1 MANNLIFLE
10 FYFSNRERF
19 QSIFS
24 DLQELERFALSPVDS
39 AIVLKYFN
47 EKVRSLD
54 RSMQELVGD
63 LFHHKCNK
71 IFEYVKKEE
80 NQENQS

>member
-1 MANNLIFLE
+1 MAQNLIFLE
-10 FYFSNRERF
+10 FFFSNRERF
-19 QSIFS
+19 RSLLS
-24 DLQELERFALSPVDS
+24 DLQLLENVASIPVES
-39 AIVLKYFN
+39 ATVLKNFN

-63 LFHHKCNK
+63 LLHHKCTK

-80 NQENQS
+80 TQENQS

>member
-19 QSIFS
+19 QSLSS
-24 DLQELERFALSPVDS
+24 DLQELERLASSPVDS
-39 AIVLKYFN
+39 ATVFKNFN

-63 LFHHKCNK
+63 LLHHKCNK

-80 NQENQS
+80 TQENQS